1 MVRSQNPF
9 SENLTS
15 RAMKNLSDPANV
27 EKHELTGARLCL
39 REVRRSDAEG
49 PYLQW
54 MNDAEVLRY
63 TESRF
68 GPHSKGQLCDYIE
81 RINASPDYVFRA
93 ITLKDTERHI
103 GNIKL
108 GPIDWN
114 HRFGDIGIII
124 GAKDCWG
131 KHYAAE
137 SIRLLAGYAFGTL
150 KLHKLTAGCY
160 AVNTAAIRAF
170 EKAGFMRE
178 GERRSQYLSDGRYV
192 DLVCLAVIN
201 PVDDILSRSCEAK
214 ERIADV

>member
-1 MVRSQNPF
+1 
-9 SENLTS
+9 
-15 RAMKNLSDPANV
+15 MKHLADPDKTR
-27 EKHELTGARLCL
+27 KHELTGERLYL
-39 REVRRSDAEG
+39 REVVLSDAEG

-68 GPHSKGQLCDYIE
+68 RPHSKEHLCDYVT
-81 RINASPDYVFRA
+81 RINASPDFVFRA
-93 ITLKDTERHI
+93 ITLRDTGRHI

-131 KHYAAE
+131 KNYAAE
-137 SIRLLAGYAFGTL
+137 SIRLLADYAFSFL

-160 AVNTAAIRAF
+160 AVNEAAITAF
-170 EKAGFMRE
+170 KKAGFVRE
-178 GERRSQYLSDGRYV
+178 GDRPSQYLSDGRYV
-192 DLVCLAVIN
+192 DLVCLGLIN
-201 PVDDILSRSCEAK
+201 P
-214 ERIADV
+214 ADPAPGRAS